1 MSTLA
6 GLDRP
11 TPVLPPGRPVPL
23 RLYLFARSAVV
34 MATALLG
41 CGLFALWITLAAVS
55 PLTLVAPLVLPAT
68 LLVRGY
74 ANAHRRSL
82 ARLLGCPV
90 PVPYRSGR
98 GKGVLARVV
107 IILRDPASWRDAL
120 WTLAHSVVGFVTACL
135 SFTLLAGAVFYLV
148 YPFLFWVT
156 PDPVFREPFGD
167 WYHLQSVAQSTVVW
181 PLAALLFTLWWVL
194 VIPLA
199 RAEVALAARLLTP
212 RA

>member
-1 MSTLA
+1 M
-6 GLDRP
+6 
-11 TPVLPPGRPVPL
+11 
-23 RLYLFARSAVV
+23 
-34 MATALLG
+34 
-41 CGLFALWITLAAVS
+41 
-55 PLTLVAPLVLPAT
+55 LPAT
-68 LLVRGY
+68 LLVRSY
-74 ANAHRRSL
+74 ANAHRRSV
-82 ARLLGCPV
+82 ARLLGRPV

-199 RAEVALAARLLTP
+199 RAEVALRGQAADPARVTRPRPPTRMRGGDDAVDGTDERWPTTSSAAACPRSGTPSTAARTVP
-212 RA
+212 CTTRS